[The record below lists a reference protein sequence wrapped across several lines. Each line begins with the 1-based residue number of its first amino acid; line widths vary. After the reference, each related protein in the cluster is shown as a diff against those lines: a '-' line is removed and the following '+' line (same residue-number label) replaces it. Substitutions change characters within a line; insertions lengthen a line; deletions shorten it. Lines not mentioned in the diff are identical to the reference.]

1 MRKEWSAD
9 DASASHLVSFFHL
22 LKNLCQLVSDVYG
35 QVLHAFVPPLAM
47 LDYAAQMLV
56 DVMHDRERLHCVD
69 GAGVLVAFV
78 R

>member
-1 MRKEWSAD
+1 MQKEWSAD
-9 DASASHLVSFFHL
+9 DASASHSVSFFHL
-22 LKNLCQLVSDVYG
+22 LQNLCQLVSDVYG

-69 GAGVLVAFV
+69 GAGVLISLF